1 MRTVTLIP
9 HLEKAAQELAVTD
22 RPQPASLDAR
32 REDYQASDD
41 RPSDDRPSERA
52 ASHLVD
58 TVHVGVAEG

>member
-9 HLEKAAQELAVTD
+9 HLEKTAQELAVTD

-32 REDYQASDD
+32 REDYQ
-41 RPSDDRPSERA
+41 PSDDRPSERA

-58 TVHVGVAEG
+58 TGHVGVAEG